1 MVTTVLFKS
10 ALNVFL
16 SAILLLES
24 VHIVAFR
31 SGGILS
37 LQLSSSSVHTLSDT
51 GSRPSSSLYMS
62 DRVPYVPYYPSKS
75 SKDYQWMDIYNALGR
90 DRTLF
95 IGRYL
100 DDEACNQLI
109 ASLIWYVN
117 VCAPSLAVAHH
128 NMIVLLS
135 LLVYLCLFV

>member
-1 MVTTVLFKS
+1 MMTASSVSVWFKS

-16 SAILLLES
+16 SVTLLLLS
-24 VHIVAFR
+24 VQQIVAFQPG
-31 SGGILS
+31 SGSIYTLSQLSNGVHCSTGIS
-37 LQLSSSSVHTLSDT
+37 RSSSSLS
-51 GSRPSSSLYMS
+51 MS

-109 ASLIWYVN
+109 ASLIWYVT
-117 VCAPSLAVAHH
+117 PTL
-128 NMIVLLS
+128 ILWIILS
-135 LLVYLCLFV
+135 

>member
-1 MVTTVLFKS
+1 MTAASVVSVSVWFKS
-10 ALNVFL
+10 ALNMLL
-16 SAILLLES
+16 SMILLLES
-24 VHIVAFR
+24 VQQIVAFQP
-31 SGGILS
+31 SGSNTLSQQQQLLSYGVHSTGIS
-37 LQLSSSSVHTLSDT
+37 RSSSSLS
-51 GSRPSSSLYMS
+51 MS

-109 ASLIWYVN
+109 ASLIWYVTST
-117 VCAPSLAVAHH
+117 P
-128 NMIVLLS
+128 LLWIHIS
-135 LLVYLCLFV
+135 

>member
-1 MVTTVLFKS
+1 MMTAASVVSVSVWFKS
-10 ALNVFL
+10 ALNMLL
-16 SAILLLES
+16 SVILLLES
-24 VHIVAFR
+24 VQQIVAFQP
-31 SGGILS
+31 GGSIYTLS
-37 LQLSSSSVHTLSDT
+37 QHQQQLSSGVHSP
-51 GSRPSSSLYMS
+51 GISRSSSSLSMS

-109 ASLIWYVN
+109 ASLIWYVT
-117 VCAPSLAVAHH
+117 ST
-128 NMIVLLS
+128 VLLWIHLS
-135 LLVYLCLFV
+135 WHN